1 VGGKDVGGQT
11 ELILLV
17 PLLLAILF
25 LNLTVMQY
33 LEDMHNETERLR
45 GIYEGILFGYTYATD
60 PATGNLYP
68 IGRIT

>member
-1 VGGKDVGGQT
+1 M
-11 ELILLV
+11 
-17 PLLLAILF
+17 AILF

-33 LEDMHNETERLR
+33 LESTHNETERLR

-60 PATGNLYP
+60 PTTGNLYP